1 MFGEPAPVFANTP
14 ELAPAMI
21 AARTSA
27 GEAVG
32 RSCKYIAATPATNGL
47 ENDVPEANVTV
58 VGVVFQIAGTPSPGA
73 NNATQDPKLE

>member
-47 ENDVPEANVTV
+47 TWR
-58 VGVVFQIAGTPSPGA
+58 TLSS
-73 NNATQDPKLE
+73 